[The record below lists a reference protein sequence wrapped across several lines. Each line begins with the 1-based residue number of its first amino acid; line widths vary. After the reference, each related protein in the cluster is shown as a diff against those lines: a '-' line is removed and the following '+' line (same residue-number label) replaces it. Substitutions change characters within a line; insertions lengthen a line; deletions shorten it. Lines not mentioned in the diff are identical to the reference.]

1 MLSVNTKMKKD
12 QIIVTSLGET
22 TTDGIQIAS
31 LNIPTFFM
39 SGEGE
44 FYSLNQS
51 INQGLTLLHNKII
64 DVITHPD
71 RREILGKS

>member
-1 MLSVNTKMKKD
+1 
-12 QIIVTSLGET
+12 
-22 TTDGIQIAS
+22 
-31 LNIPTFFM
+31 M
-39 SGEGE
+39 SGEGD